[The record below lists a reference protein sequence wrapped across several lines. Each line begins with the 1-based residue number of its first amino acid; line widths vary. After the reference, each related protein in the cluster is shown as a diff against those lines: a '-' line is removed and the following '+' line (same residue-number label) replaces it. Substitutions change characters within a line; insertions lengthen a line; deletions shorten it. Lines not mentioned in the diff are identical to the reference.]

1 MGSYKSTVNPQSKMD
16 EFETAVYKSY
26 FRACSGSRS
35 AVVVFTLIPL
45 SDLELDWWSW
55 FVKQILTILHHI
67 VT

>member
-1 MGSYKSTVNPQSKMD
+1 MD

-26 FRACSGSRS
+26 FSACSGSRS